1 MCREVTSFLEGGL
14 STCHSLVSGVDREA
28 EGARSTV
35 LDCTD
40 VLPVAPGAEHGATC
54 SPPDP
59 SLPGPLRWQRKT
71 PRPPRREAGASASVP
86 AAAPSILSSSRPG
99 VHQQSGPSTRIRGT
113 TGSTQ
118 ESAPENGG
126 AGREPVRA
134 LGRGRTSRK
143 EGLREPDPLQ
153 PPRRAELR
161 AGGRIRPHGCPFRLP
176 RPRPLRGFWP
186 VLPGPRVLRHHARPR
201 AGKGG
206 AHRGVQGSSPRMRV
220 SFETGVQRRPDN

>member
-1 MCREVTSFLEGGL
+1 M
-14 STCHSLVSGVDREA
+14 H
-28 EGARSTV
+28 
-35 LDCTD
+35 D

-71 PRPPRREAGASASVP
+71 PRPPRREARASASVP

-99 VHQQSGPSTRIRGT
+99 VHQQSGPLTCIRGT

-118 ESAPENGG
+118 ESAPENGD
-126 AGREPVRA
+126 AGHEPVRA

-176 RPRPLRGFWP
+176 RPRPLRGSPWP
-186 VLPGPRVLRHHARPR
+186 AGPEAPRQAQSRERRCPQRHSGKFSENESELRN
-201 AGKGG
+201 
-206 AHRGVQGSSPRMRV
+206 RGSASS
-220 SFETGVQRRPDN
+220 

>member
-1 MCREVTSFLEGGL
+1 M
-14 STCHSLVSGVDREA
+14 H
-28 EGARSTV
+28 
-35 LDCTD
+35 D

-153 PPRRAELR
+153 PLRRAELR

-176 RPRPLRGFWP
+176 RPRPLRGSPWP
-186 VLPGPRVLRHHARPR
+186 AGPEAPR
-201 AGKGG
+201 QAQS
-206 AHRGVQGSSPRMRV
+206 RERRCP
-220 SFETGVQRRPDN
+220 QRRSGKFSENESELRNRGSASS